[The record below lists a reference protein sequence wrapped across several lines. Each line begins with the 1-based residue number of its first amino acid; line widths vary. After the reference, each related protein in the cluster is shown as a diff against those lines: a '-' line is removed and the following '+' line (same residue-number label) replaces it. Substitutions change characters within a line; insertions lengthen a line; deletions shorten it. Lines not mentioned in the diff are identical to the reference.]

1 MPLAPVNYRLLK
13 NANVLRYFSS
23 YEILDYICRFNEI
36 MKVIKVTYR
45 RLMSLLVLLATAMG
59 LQAQINTD
67 QVVNIGRN
75 ALYFEDYILAIQ
87 YFNQAIKAKPF
98 LAEPYFYRS
107 VAKVSLEDY
116 RGAEQ
121 DAGMAIERNP
131 FIVDAYQVRGVSRQN
146 LGDFKG
152 AVEDYDA
159 GLNLMPEDRNLL
171 LNKAVCESALKDY
184 DEAQQTFDRLL
195 SLDRRNDR
203 AYIGLAQMNLAR
215 HDTTAALDNLNRGI
229 ALSKKNASAY
239 VMRAEIATRTKHD
252 FESALADMD
261 SAILLEPRFAGYF
274 INRAYMKYNL
284 DDYFGAMADYDY
296 AIGLDPSSQEAH
308 FNRGLLRA
316 EVGDNNK
323 AITDFDFVLKS
334 NPSNFMALYNRA
346 LLHMRTRQFRQAVND
361 FTAILKKYPNFEA
374 GYMARGEAKRRMGDT
389 RGGDADYER
398 AMAIF
403 RRNKTHVSTFNPA
416 EIEATAAIK
425 KAEQRALNG
434 AEEVPETAEE
444 IINRFNTL
452 LTVTDQNPVKPE
464 YSNRQRGHIQNDNIE
479 VEPMPMFTLSY
490 YARDNQLNGNTY
502 YIREINDVND
512 SRLLPGV
519 LTLVSGEPQLG
530 TEEIQRHFGN
540 IEYYNGLLAVAKSRS
555 IDFFARGLDYL
566 LVKNP
571 EAAVADADS
580 AIALSPQ
587 FALAYFL
594 RANAHYMQYL
604 MAQARDASG
613 IDPVTEAPDAKSQ
626 AMLRQR
632 QDVTTLDMMMA
643 DLDQVIKLS
652 PGNVYAHFNKG
663 NAYMLQGDFTSAI
676 SCYTT
681 AIEMKPDLAE
691 AYYNRGLMYLR
702 MGNKDSGVA
711 DLSKAGELGVL
722 PSYNV
727 LKRMNR

>member
-1 MPLAPVNYRLLK
+1 MHYFCRLLEAMK
-13 NANVLRYFSS
+13 EKITIFRRF
-23 YEILDYICRFNEI
+23 IL
-36 MKVIKVTYR
+36 
-45 RLMSLLVLLATAMG
+45 LLAMLAAT
-59 LQAQINTD
+59 LFTQAQINTD

-98 LAEPYFYRS
+98 LAEPYFYRA
-107 VAKVSLEDY
+107 VAKISLEDY
-116 RGAEQ
+116 QGAEQ

-146 LGDFKG
+146 LGNFKG

-159 GLNLMPEDRNLL
+159 GLKLMPEDKNLL
-171 LNKAVCESALKDY
+171 INRAVCESALRNY
-184 DEAQQTFDRLL
+184 DEAQLTFERLL
-195 SLDRRNDR
+195 ALDRRNDR

-215 HDTTAALDNLNRGI
+215 KDTTAALENLNHGI

-239 VMRAEIATRTKHD
+239 VMRAEIASRNQQD
-252 FESALADMD
+252 FERAVADMD
-261 SAILLEPRFAGYF
+261 TAISLEPRYAGYF

-296 AIGLDPSSQEAH
+296 AIGLEPLSQEAH

-316 EVGDNNK
+316 EVGDYNK
-323 AITDFDFVLKS
+323 AITDFDFVLKN

-346 LLHMRTRQFRQAVND
+346 LLHMRTRQYREAVND

-374 GYMARGEAKRRMGDT
+374 GYMARGEAKRQMGDIK
-389 RGGDADYER
+389 GSEADYEKS
-398 AMAIF
+398 MAIF

-425 KAEQRALNG
+425 KAEQRALSN
-434 AEEVPETAEE
+434 EEEPETAEE
-444 IINRFNTL
+444 IMNRFNTL
-452 LTVTDQNPVKPE
+452 LTVPEKDPVKPE
-464 YSNRQRGHIQNDNIE
+464 YANRQRGHVQNDNIE

-490 YARDNQLNGNTY
+490 YTHDNKLNGTTHF
-502 YIREINDVND
+502 IKEIGDINE
-512 SRLLPGV
+512 SRLLPAV
-519 LTLVSGEPQLG
+519 LTLVNGDTHLSED
-530 TEEIQRHFGN
+530 EIQRHFAD
-540 IEYYNGLLAVAKSRS
+540 IEYYNSLLINSKPRS
-555 IDFFARGLDYL
+555 VDYFARGLDFL
-566 LVKNP
+566 LVKNA
-571 EAAVADADS
+571 EAAVTDADA
-580 AIALSPQ
+580 AIALSPS
-587 FALAYFL
+587 FMLAYFL
-594 RANAHYMQYL
+594 RANARCMQYH
-604 MAQARDASG
+604 MAQARDASSSG
-613 IDPVTEAPDAKSQ
+613 VLDDAPDARSH

-632 QDVTTLDMMMA
+632 QDVTILDLVQN

-652 PGNVYAHFNKG
+652 LRNVYAYFNKG
-663 NAYMLQGDFTSAI
+663 NVYMLQGDFTSAI
-676 SCYTT
+676 SCYST

-702 MGNKDSGVA
+702 MGNRAKGVS

-727 LKRMNR
+727 IKRMTH

>member
-1 MPLAPVNYRLLK
+1 M
-13 NANVLRYFSS
+13 RYFCR
-23 YEILDYICRFNEI
+23 YIIAI
-36 MKVIKVTYR
+36 MKKILTTYC
-45 RLMSLLVLLATAMG
+45 RLTLLLAMMVTSLG
-59 LQAQINTD
+59 SLAQINTD

-107 VAKVSLEDY
+107 VAKISLEDY

-146 LGDFKG
+146 LGDYRG

-159 GLNLMPEDRNLL
+159 GLKLMPEDKNLL
-171 LNKAVCESALKDY
+171 INRAVCESALKNF
-184 DEAQQTFDRLL
+184 DEAQTTFDRLL
-195 SLDRRNDR
+195 LLDRRNDR

-215 HDTTAALDNLNRGI
+215 QDTTAALENLNRGI
-229 ALSKKNASAY
+229 ALSKKNAGAY
-239 VMRAEIATRTKHD
+239 VMRAEVYTRSYKD
-252 FESALADMD
+252 FEHAVADMD
-261 SAILLEPRFAGYF
+261 SAIMLEPHFAGYF

-296 AIGLDPSSQEAH
+296 ALSLDPLSQEAH

-323 AITDFDFVLKS
+323 AISDFDYVLKS

-346 LLHMRTRQFRQAVND
+346 LLHMRTGQFRNAVND
-361 FTAILKKYPNFEA
+361 FSAILKKYPEFEA
-374 GYMARGEAKRRMGDT
+374 GYMARGEAKRRMGDHK
-389 RGGDADYER
+389 GSEADMEK

-403 RRNKTHVSTFNPA
+403 RRHKTHVSTFNPA

-434 AEEVPETAEE
+434 GEDEPETAEE

-452 LTVTDQNPVKPE
+452 LTVKENDPIKPE
-464 YSNRQRGHIQNDNIE
+464 YANRQRGHIQNDNIE

-490 YARDNQLNGNTY
+490 YAQDGELNNKTH
-502 YIREINDVND
+502 YIREIGDINDL
-512 SRLLPGV
+512 RQLPG
-519 LTLVSGEPQLG
+519 TLSLVVGETQLDA
-530 TEEIQRHFGN
+530 EQIQRHFGN
-540 IEYYNGLLAVAKSRS
+540 IEYYNSLLVNAKPRS
-555 IDFFARGLDYL
+555 LDHFARGLDYL

-571 EAAVADADS
+571 DAAIADADA

-587 FALAYFL
+587 FMLAYIL
-594 RANAHYMQYL
+594 RADAHYMQYL
-604 MAQARDASG
+604 MAQARDENNTTLG
-613 IDPVTEAPDAKSQ
+613 EAPDARSQ

-632 QDVTTLDMMMA
+632 QDVTTLDLMMK
-643 DLDQVIKLS
+643 DLDQAIKLS
-652 PGNVYAHFNKG
+652 PKNVYAHYNKG
-663 NAYMLQGDFTSAI
+663 NVYMLQGDYTSAI
-676 SCYTT
+676 SSYTN
-681 AIEMKPDLAE
+681 AIQLKPDLAE

-702 MGNKDSGVA
+702 MGNKSLGIA
-711 DLSKAGELGVL
+711 DLSKAGELGIL

-727 LKRMNR
+727 LKRMTR

>member
-1 MPLAPVNYRLLK
+1 MVA
-13 NANVLRYFSS
+13 
-23 YEILDYICRFNEI
+23 
-36 MKVIKVTYR
+36 
-45 RLMSLLVLLATAMG
+45 LLAAMAV
-59 LQAQINTD
+59 QAQINTD

-107 VAKVSLEDY
+107 VAKISLEDY

-146 LGDFKG
+146 LGDFAG
-152 AVEDYDA
+152 AIKDYDE
-159 GLNLMPEDRNLL
+159 GLKLMPEDKNLL
-171 LNKAVCESALKDY
+171 VNRAVCETALKNY
-184 DEAQQTFDRLL
+184 DQAQQTFERLL

-215 HDTTAALDNLNRGI
+215 KDTTAALENLNRGI
-229 ALSKKNASAY
+229 ALSKSNASAY
-239 VMRAEIATRTKHD
+239 VMRSEIYTRSYHD
-252 FESALADMD
+252 FEHGLADMD
-261 SAILLEPRFAGYF
+261 SAIMLEPRFAGYF
-274 INRAYMKYNL
+274 INRAFMKYNL

-296 AIGLDPSSQEAH
+296 AIGLDPTSQEAH

-323 AITDFDFVLKS
+323 AISDFDFVLKN

-346 LLHMRTRQFRQAVND
+346 LLHMRTRQFREAVND
-361 FTAILKKYPNFEA
+361 FTAILKKYPDFEA

-389 RGGDADYER
+389 KGSEADMEK

-403 RRNKTHVSTFNPA
+403 RRNKTHVSNFNPA
-416 EIEATAAIK
+416 EIEATAAVK
-425 KAEQRALNG
+425 KAEQRALNAG
-434 AEEVPETAEE
+434 QDEPESAEE

-452 LTVTDQNPVKPE
+452 LTVHDNDPVKPE
-464 YSNRQRGHIQNDNIE
+464 YANRQRGHVQNDNIE

-490 YARDNQLNGNTY
+490 YTQDNKLGSSMQ
-502 YIREINDVND
+502 YIREIGDIND
-512 SRLLPGV
+512 LKQLPGK
-519 LTLVSGEPQLG
+519 LTLVAGESQLSA
-530 TEEIQRHFGN
+530 EEIQLHFRS
-540 IEYYNGLLAVAKSRS
+540 IEYYNSLLNGARPRS
-555 IDFFARGLDYL
+555 VDYFGRGVDYL

-571 EAAVADADS
+571 DAALTDADA
-580 AIALSPQ
+580 ALNLSPQ
-587 FALAYFL
+587 FMLAYML
-594 RANAHYMQYL
+594 RADAHYMQYR
-604 MAQARDASG
+604 MAQARDASNAELLEG
-613 IDPVTEAPDAKSQ
+613 APDVKSQ

-632 QDVTTLDMMMA
+632 QDVTTLDLVMK

-652 PGNVYAHFNKG
+652 PKNVYAHYNKG
-663 NAYMLQGDFTSAI
+663 NVYMLQGDFTSAI
-676 SCYTT
+676 SCYTN
-681 AIEMKPDLAE
+681 AIQIKPDLAE

-702 MGNKDSGVA
+702 MGNKALGIA

-727 LKRMNR
+727 LKRMTR

>member
-1 MPLAPVNYRLLK
+1 MSK
-13 NANVLRYFSS
+13 
-23 YEILDYICRFNEI
+23 
-36 MKVIKVTYR
+36 IKTTYR
-45 RLMSLLVLLATAMG
+45 RLVSLLALLSAALG
-59 LQAQINTD
+59 AYGQINTE

-75 ALYFEDYILAIQ
+75 ALYFEDYVLAIQ

-107 VAKVSLEDY
+107 VAKISLEDY
-116 RGAEQ
+116 QGAEQ

-146 LGDFKG
+146 LGNYAG

-159 GLNLMPEDRNLL
+159 GLKLMPEDKNLL
-171 LNKAVCESALKDY
+171 FNRAVCESALRNY
-184 DEAQQTFDRLL
+184 DEAQVTFDRLL
-195 SLDRRNDR
+195 QLDRRHDR

-215 HDTTAALDNLNRGI
+215 KDTVAALENLNRGI
-229 ALSKKNASAY
+229 ALSKTNAGAY
-239 VMRAEIATRTKHD
+239 VMRAEIASRSHHD

-261 SAILLEPRFAGYF
+261 SAILLEPRYAGYF

-296 AIGLDPSSQEAH
+296 AIGLDPASQEAH

-323 AITDFDFVLKS
+323 AISDFSYVLKS

-346 LLHMRTRQFRQAVND
+346 LLHLRTRQYRDAVND
-361 FTAILKKYPNFEA
+361 FTAILKKYPEFEA

-389 RGGDADYER
+389 RGSEADMER

-403 RRNKTHVSTFNPA
+403 RRNKTHESSFNPA

-425 KAEQRALNG
+425 KAEQRALIG
-434 AEEVPETAEE
+434 EDEPESAEE

-452 LTVTDQNPVKPE
+452 LTVHDSDAVKPE
-464 YSNRQRGHIQNDNIE
+464 YANRQRGHVQNDNIE

-490 YARDNQLNGNTY
+490 YSSDDNLGGGTR
-502 YIREINDVND
+502 YIREIGDIND
-512 SRLLPGV
+512 SRLLPAS
-519 LTLVSGEPQLG
+519 LAIISGESQLG
-530 TEEIQRHFGN
+530 EDDIKRHFAS
-540 IEYYNGLLAVAKSRS
+540 IEYYNSLLAGAKPRS
-555 IDFFARGLDYL
+555 VDYFARGLEYL

-571 EAAVADADS
+571 DAAVADADA
-580 AIALSPQ
+580 AIAQSPQ
-587 FALAYFL
+587 FMLAYML
-594 RANAHYMQYL
+594 RADAHYMQYL
-604 MAQARDASG
+604 MAQARDAG
-613 IDPVTEAPDAKSQ
+613 GAELLVPAPDAKSQ

-632 QDVTTLDMMMA
+632 QDVTVLAQMMS
-643 DLDQVIKLS
+643 DLDEALNLS
-652 PGNVYAHFNKG
+652 PKNVYAHFNKG
-663 NAYMLQGDFTSAI
+663 NVYMLQGDYTSAI
-676 SCYTT
+676 SCYSA
-681 AIEMKPDLAE
+681 AIELKPDLGE

-702 MGNKDSGVA
+702 MGNKSLGIA

-727 LKRMNR
+727 LKRMTR

>member
-1 MPLAPVNYRLLK
+1 MML
-13 NANVLRYFSS
+13 
-23 YEILDYICRFNEI
+23 
-36 MKVIKVTYR
+36 
-45 RLMSLLVLLATAMG
+45 LLALAG
-59 LQAQINTD
+59 AALSVSAQINVD

-107 VAKVSLEDY
+107 VAKISLEDY
-116 RGAEQ
+116 SGAEK
-121 DAGMAIERNP
+121 DAGDAIERNP
-131 FIVDAYQVRGVSRQN
+131 FIVDAYQVRGVARQN
-146 LGDFKG
+146 QGDFAS

-159 GLNLMPEDRNLL
+159 GLKLMPEDKQLL
-171 LNKAVCESALKDY
+171 LNRAVCEVALKNY
-184 DEAQQTFDRLL
+184 DEAQVSFDRLL
-195 SLDRRNDR
+195 LLDRRNDR

-215 HDTTAALDNLNRGI
+215 KDTTAALDALNRSI
-229 ALSKKNASAY
+229 TINKNNSSAY
-239 VMRAEIATRTKHD
+239 VMRAEIATRTRQD
-252 FESALADMD
+252 FASGVADMD
-261 SAILLEPRFAGYF
+261 SAILLEPRYAGYF

-296 AIGLDPSSQEAH
+296 AIGLEPSSVEAH

-323 AITDFDFVLKS
+323 AISDFEFVLK
-334 NPSNFMALYNRA
+334 NTPSNFMALYNLA
-346 LLHMRTRQFRQAVND
+346 LLHMRTGQFRNAVSD
-361 FTAILKKYPNFEA
+361 FTAILKKYPDFEA
-374 GYMARGEAKRRMGDT
+374 GYMARAEAKRRMGDT
-389 RGGDADYER
+389 RGCEADYNK

-403 RRNKTHVSTFNPA
+403 KRHKTHVSNFNPA
-416 EIEATAAIK
+416 EIEAAAAIK
-425 KAEQRALNG
+425 KAEQRALDG
-434 AEEVPETAEE
+434 GKDEPETAEE

-452 LTVTDQNPVKPE
+452 LTVSDKDPVKPE

-490 YARDNQLNGNTY
+490 YAKDNKLNGSTY
-502 YIREINDVND
+502 FIREIDDANAL
-512 SRLLPGV
+512 RLLPAS
-519 LTLVSGEPQLG
+519 LTLVNGEPQLS
-530 TEEIQRHFGN
+530 EEDIQRHFAN
-540 IEYYNGLLAVAKSRS
+540 IEYYNGLLSAASPRS

-571 EAAVADADS
+571 ESAVNDADS
-580 AIALSPQ
+580 AIARSPE
-587 FALAYFL
+587 FALAYML
-594 RANAHYMQYL
+594 RASAHYMQYR
-604 MAQARDASG
+604 MDQARDAATAELLEG
-613 IDPVTEAPDAKSQ
+613 APDTKSQ

-632 QDVTTLDMMMA
+632 QDVTNLELMIK

-652 PGNVYAHFNKG
+652 PKNVYAYFNKG
-663 NAYMLQGDFTSAI
+663 NAFMLQGDYTSAI
-676 SCYTT
+676 SCYTRS
-681 AIEMKPDLAE
+681 IELKPDLGE

-702 MGNKDSGVA
+702 LGNKPSGVA

>member
-1 MPLAPVNYRLLK
+1 MKRIRIICICLALVAAML
-13 NANVLRYFSS
+13 NVGQK
-23 YEILDYICRFNEI
+23 CH
-36 MKVIKVTYR
+36 
-45 RLMSLLVLLATAMG
+45 
-59 LQAQINTD
+59 AQINTE

-107 VAKVSLEDY
+107 VAKISLEDY

-152 AVEDYDA
+152 AVEDYDE
-159 GLNLMPEDRNLL
+159 GLKLMPEDKNLL
-171 LNKAVCESALKDY
+171 INRAVCHTALKNY
-184 DEAQQTFDRLL
+184 DEAQQSFDRLL
-195 SLDRRNDR
+195 QLDRRNDR

-215 HDTTAALDNLNRGI
+215 KDTAAALENLNHGI

-239 VMRAEIATRTKHD
+239 VMRAEIYTRTRHD

-261 SAILLEPRFAGYF
+261 SAIMLEPRYAGFF
-274 INRAYMKYNL
+274 INRAFMKYNL

-296 AIGLDPSSQEAH
+296 ALGLDPASQEAH

-323 AITDFDFVLKS
+323 AISDFDFVLKS

-346 LLHMRTRQFRQAVND
+346 LLHMRTGQFRDAVND
-361 FTAILKKYPNFEA
+361 FTAILKKYPEFEA
-374 GYMARGEAKRRMGDT
+374 GYMARGEAKRRMGDI
-389 RGGDADYER
+389 RGSEADMEK

-425 KAEQRALNG
+425 KAEQRALNSD
-434 AEEVPETAEE
+434 EDEPETAEE
-444 IINRFNTL
+444 IMNRFNTL
-452 LTVTDQNPVKPE
+452 LTVTDNEPVKPE
-464 YSNRQRGHIQNDNIE
+464 YANRQRGHVQNDNIE

-490 YARDNQLNGNTY
+490 YAQDNKLNGKTH
-502 YIREINDVND
+502 YIREVGDIND
-512 SRLLPGV
+512 LKQLPGT
-519 LTLVSGEPQLG
+519 LTIVSGEPQLDADA
-530 TEEIQRHFGN
+530 IQQRFRS
-540 IEYYNGLLAVAKSRS
+540 IEYYNSLLVAATPRS
-555 IDFFARGLDYL
+555 IDHFARGLDYM

-571 EAAVADADS
+571 EAAIVDADS
-580 AIALSPQ
+580 ALALSPQ
-587 FALAYFL
+587 FMLAYLL
-594 RANAHYMQYL
+594 RADAHYMQYR
-604 MAQARDASG
+604 MAQARDENAAPAVG
-613 IDPVTEAPDAKSQ
+613 NATETKPLT
-626 AMLRQR
+626 MLRQR
-632 QDVTTLDMMMA
+632 KDVIELDLMMK
-643 DLDQVIKLS
+643 DLDSAIKLS
-652 PGNVYAHFNKG
+652 PKNVYAHFNKG
-663 NAYMLQGDFTSAI
+663 NVYMLQGDYTSAI

-681 AIEMKPDLAE
+681 AVELKPDLAE

-702 MGNKDSGVA
+702 LGNKTQGVN
-711 DLSKAGELGVL
+711 DLSKAGELGIL

-727 LKRMNR
+727 LKRMTR

>member
-1 MPLAPVNYRLLK
+1 MKRIRTICCRLTL
-13 NANVLRYFSS
+13 
-23 YEILDYICRFNEI
+23 
-36 MKVIKVTYR
+36 
-45 RLMSLLVLLATAMG
+45 LLALLAASVAH
-59 LQAQINTD
+59 AQINTE
-67 QVVNIGRN
+67 QVVKIGRN

-107 VAKVSLEDY
+107 VAKISLEDY

-171 LNKAVCESALKDY
+171 INRAVCETALKNY

-195 SLDRRNDR
+195 SIDHRNDR

-215 HDTTAALDNLNRGI
+215 KDTTAALENLNRGI
-229 ALSKKNASAY
+229 ALSKNNASAF
-239 VMRAEIATRTKHD
+239 VMRSEIYTRSLHD
-252 FESALADMD
+252 FERGLADMD
-261 SAILLEPRFAGYF
+261 SAILLEPRYAGYF
-274 INRAYMKYNL
+274 INRAFMKYNL

-296 AIGLDPSSQEAH
+296 AIGLDPASQEAH

-323 AITDFDFVLKS
+323 AISDFDFVLKS

-346 LLHMRTRQFRQAVND
+346 LLHMRTRQFREAVND
-361 FTAILKKYPNFEA
+361 FTAILKKYPDFEA
-374 GYMARGEAKRRMGDT
+374 GYMARGEAKRRMGDNK
-389 RGGDADYER
+389 GSEADMEK

-403 RRNKTHVSTFNPA
+403 RRNKTHVSSFNPA

-425 KAEQRALNG
+425 KAEQRALNAG
-434 AEEVPETAEE
+434 QDEPESAEE

-452 LTVTDQNPVKPE
+452 LTVNDSEPVKPE
-464 YSNRQRGHIQNDNIE
+464 YANRQRGHVQNDNIE
-479 VEPMPMFTLSY
+479 VEPMPMFSLSY
-490 YARDNQLNGNTY
+490 YAQDDKYNIGSR
-502 YIREINDVND
+502 YIREIGDIND
-512 SRLLPGV
+512 LKMLPGN
-519 LTLVSGEPQLG
+519 LTLVAGESQLSA
-530 TEEIQRHFGN
+530 EEIQLHFSS
-540 IEYYNGLLAVAKSRS
+540 IEYYNSLLGSAKPRS
-555 IDFFARGLDYL
+555 IDYFARGLDYL

-571 EAAVADADS
+571 DAAICDADA
-580 AIALSPQ
+580 ALALSPQ
-587 FALAYFL
+587 FMLAYML
-594 RANAHYMQYL
+594 RADAHYMQYL
-604 MAQARDASG
+604 MAQANDEKGNELADG
-613 IDPVTEAPDAKSQ
+613 APDAKSH

-632 QDVTTLDMMMA
+632 QDVTTLDLVMS
-643 DLDQVIKLS
+643 DLDQAIKLS
-652 PGNVYAHFNKG
+652 PKNVYAHYNKG
-663 NAYMLQGDFTSAI
+663 NVYMLQGDFTSAI
-676 SCYTT
+676 SSYTN
-681 AIEMKPDLAE
+681 AIQLKSDLAE

-702 MGNKDSGVA
+702 LGNKALGVA

>member
-1 MPLAPVNYRLLK
+1 MKTLK
-13 NANVLRYFSS
+13 T
-23 YEILDYICRFNEI
+23 I
-36 MKVIKVTYR
+36 YR
-45 RLMSLLVLLATAMG
+45 RLSLLLALVTALG
-59 LQAQINTD
+59 VQAQINTD
-67 QVVNIGRN
+67 QVINIGRN

-107 VAKVSLEDY
+107 VAKISLEDY

-146 LGDFKG
+146 LGNYQG
-152 AVEDYDA
+152 AIEDYDA
-159 GLNLMPEDRNLL
+159 GLQLMPEDKNLL
-171 LNKAVCESALKDY
+171 INRAVCESALKNY
-184 DEAQQTFDRLL
+184 DEAQKSFDRLL
-195 SLDRRNDR
+195 QLDRRNDR

-215 HDTTAALDNLNRGI
+215 QDTAAALDNLNHGI

-239 VMRAEIATRTKHD
+239 VMRAEIATRTNHD

-261 SAILLEPRFAGYF
+261 SAILLEPRYAGYF

-296 AIGLDPSSQEAH
+296 AISLDPSSQEAH

-323 AITDFDFVLKS
+323 AIADFSFVLKS

-346 LLHMRTRQFRQAVND
+346 LLHMRTRQYREAVND

-374 GYMARGEAKRRMGDT
+374 GYMARGEAKRLMGDHK
-389 RGGDADYER
+389 GSEADMEK

-434 AEEVPETAEE
+434 EEEPETAEE
-444 IINRFNTL
+444 IMNRFNTL
-452 LTVTDQNPVKPE
+452 LTVQDNDPVKPE
-464 YSNRQRGHIQNDNIE
+464 YANRQRGHVQNDNIE

-490 YARDNQLNGNTY
+490 YPHDNRLSGNTY
-502 YIREINDVND
+502 YIREIGDVND
-512 SRLLPGV
+512 TRLLPGT
-519 LTLVSGEPQLG
+519 LTLINGEPQLD
-530 TEEIQRHFGN
+530 EEDIRLRFAD
-540 IEYYNGLLAVAKSRS
+540 IEYYNSLLSQSKPRS
-555 IDFFARGLDYL
+555 IDYFARGLDYL
-566 LVKNP
+566 TVKNP
-571 EAAVADADS
+571 EGALADADS
-580 AIALSPQ
+580 TIALSPQ
-587 FALAYFL
+587 FMLAYLL
-594 RANAHYMQYL
+594 RADAHYMQYR
-604 MAQARDASG
+604 MAQAQDANARG
-613 IDPVTEAPDAKSQ
+613 LLADAPDARSQ

-632 QDVTTLDMMMA
+632 QDVTTLDLMMA
-643 DLDQVIKLS
+643 DLDQAIKLS
-652 PGNVYAHFNKG
+652 PKNVYAHFNKG
-663 NAYMLQGDFTSAI
+663 NVYMLQGDYTSAI
-676 SCYTT
+676 SSYSH
-681 AIEMKPDLAE
+681 AIELKPDLGE

-702 MGNKDSGVA
+702 MGNKTLGVA
-711 DLSKAGELGVL
+711 DLSKAGELGIL

-727 LKRMNR
+727 LKRMTR

>member
-1 MPLAPVNYRLLK
+1 MKENK
-13 NANVLRYFSS
+13 TILR
-23 YEILDYICRFNEI
+23 R
-36 MKVIKVTYR
+36 
-45 RLMSLLVLLATAMG
+45 LVLLLTMLVVAVS

-67 QVVNIGRN
+67 QVVKIGRN

-107 VAKVSLEDY
+107 VAKISLDDY
-116 RGAEQ
+116 QGAEQ

-146 LGDFKG
+146 LGNYAG

-159 GLNLMPEDRNLL
+159 GLELMPEDKNLL
-171 LNKAVCESALKDY
+171 INRAVCLSALRDY
-184 DEAQQTFDRLL
+184 DKAQEAFDRLL
-195 SLDRRNDR
+195 QLDRRNDR

-215 HDTTAALDNLNRGI
+215 KDTVTALDNLNRGI
-229 ALSKKNASAY
+229 ALSKNNAVAY
-239 VMRAEIATRTKHD
+239 VMRAEIASRSKHD
-252 FESALADMD
+252 FESAVADMD
-261 SAILLEPRFAGYF
+261 SAIMLEPRYAGYF

-296 AIGLDPSSQEAH
+296 AISLAPSSQEAH

-323 AITDFDFVLKS
+323 AISDFDFVLKS

-346 LLHMRTRQFRQAVND
+346 LLHMRTRQYRNAVND

-374 GYMARGEAKRRMGDT
+374 GYMARGEAKRRMGDV
-389 RGGDADYER
+389 RGSEADMEK

-403 RRNKTHVSTFNPA
+403 KRNKTHVSTFNPA

-425 KAEQRALNG
+425 KAEQRALNN
-434 AEEVPETAEE
+434 EEEPETAEE
-444 IINRFNTL
+444 IMNRFNTL
-452 LTVTDQNPVKPE
+452 LTVTDNEPVKPE
-464 YSNRQRGHIQNDNIE
+464 YANRQRGHIQNDNIE

-490 YARDNQLNGNTY
+490 YTKDNKLNGNTY
-502 YIREINDVND
+502 YIREISDIND
-512 SRLLPGV
+512 SRLLPA
-519 LTLVSGEPQLG
+519 TLALVQGETQLN
-530 TEEIQRHFGN
+530 EDDIRRHFAD
-540 IEYYNGLLAVAKSRS
+540 IEYYNSLLINSKPRS
-555 IDFFARGLDYL
+555 VDYFARGLDYL

-571 EAAVADADS
+571 ESAISDADA
-580 AIALSPQ
+580 AIALSPS
-587 FALAYFL
+587 FMLAYFL
-594 RANAHYMQYL
+594 RADAHYMQYL
-604 MAQARDASG
+604 MARAQDASMG
-613 IDPVTEAPDAKSQ
+613 DQPVEAPDAKTH

-632 QDVTTLDMMMA
+632 QDVTVLDQVQS
-643 DLDQVIKLS
+643 DLDQVLKLS
-652 PGNVYAHFNKG
+652 PRNVYAHYNKG
-663 NAYMLQGDFTSAI
+663 YIYMLQGDITSAI

-702 MGNKDSGVA
+702 MGNKNMGVA

-727 LKRMNR
+727 LKRMTH

>member
-1 MPLAPVNYRLLK
+1 
-13 NANVLRYFSS
+13 
-23 YEILDYICRFNEI
+23 
-36 MKVIKVTYR
+36 MKKIRTTYR
-45 RLMSLLVLLATAMG
+45 RLTLLLAVLTA
-59 LQAQINTD
+59 LLTQAQINTD
-67 QVVNIGRN
+67 QVVTIGRN

-107 VAKVSLEDY
+107 VAKISLEDY

-159 GLNLMPEDRNLL
+159 GLKIMPEDKNLL
-171 LNKAVCESALKDY
+171 INRAVCQTALKNY
-184 DEAQQTFDRLL
+184 DEAQQTFERLL
-195 SLDRRNDR
+195 SLDSRNDR
-203 AYIGLAQMNLAR
+203 AYVGMAQMNLAR
-215 HDTTAALDNLNRGI
+215 KDTVSALENLNRGI
-229 ALSKKNASAY
+229 ALSKHNASAY
-239 VMRAEIATRTKHD
+239 VMRSEIYTRSHHD

-261 SAILLEPRFAGYF
+261 SAILLEPRYAGYF

-323 AITDFDFVLKS
+323 AISDFDFVLQS

-346 LLHMRTRQFRQAVND
+346 LLHMRTRQFREAVND
-361 FTAILKKYPNFEA
+361 FTAILKKYPEFEA
-374 GYMARGEAKRRMGDT
+374 GYMARSEAKRRMGDNK
-389 RGGDADYER
+389 GSEADMER

-403 RRNKTHVSTFNPA
+403 RRNKTHESTFNPA

-434 AEEVPETAEE
+434 EQDEPETAEE

-452 LTVTDQNPVKPE
+452 LTVNEKDPVKPE
-464 YSNRQRGHIQNDNIE
+464 YANRQRGHVQNDNIE
-479 VEPMPMFTLSY
+479 VEPMPMFSLSY
-490 YARDNQLNGNTY
+490 YAQDNKLGNSTR
-502 YIREINDVND
+502 YIREIDDINE
-512 SRLLPGV
+512 LKQLPGT
-519 LTLVSGEPQLG
+519 LTLVLGETQLSA
-530 TEEIQRHFGN
+530 EKIQRHFN
-540 IEYYNGLLAVAKSRS
+540 DIEYYNALLGAAKPRS
-555 IDFFARGLDYL
+555 IDYFARGLDYL

-571 EAAVADADS
+571 DAAISNADEAL
-580 AIALSPQ
+580 ALSPK
-587 FALAYFL
+587 FMLAYLL
-594 RANAHYMQYL
+594 RADALYMQYR
-604 MAQARDASG
+604 MAQARDAGSDG
-613 IDPVTEAPDAKSQ
+613 LLDGAPDIKSQ

-632 QDVTTLDMMMA
+632 QDVTTLDLVMSA
-643 DLDQVIKLS
+643 LDKALKLS
-652 PGNVYAHFNKG
+652 PKNVYAHYNKG
-663 NAYMLQGDFTSAI
+663 NVYMLQGDYTSAI
-676 SCYTT
+676 SSYTN
-681 AIEMKPDLAE
+681 AIQLKPDLAE

-702 MGNKDSGVA
+702 LGNKTLGVA